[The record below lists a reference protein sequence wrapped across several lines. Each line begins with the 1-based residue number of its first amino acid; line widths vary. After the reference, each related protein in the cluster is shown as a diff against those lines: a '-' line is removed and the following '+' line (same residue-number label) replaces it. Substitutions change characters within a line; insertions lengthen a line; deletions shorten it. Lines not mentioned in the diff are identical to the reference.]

1 MSVRGVDVKKTAQA
15 WLKQAEHVGRE
26 YFIRALK
33 GHREEMKAN
42 GTYAGLHAET
52 YKLMAKHPWGQ
63 EYLKIESIK

>member
-1 MSVRGVDVKKTAQA
+1 MSVRGIDVKKTAEA
-15 WLKQAEHVGRE
+15 WVKQAEHVGRE